1 MADEPLLNPYLD
13 FVSSGQGV
21 ELNRAFL
28 EITDDDLRRQL
39 LSVVSNIA
47 RVNRTQ
53 D

>member
-1 MADEPLLNPYLD
+1 LLNPYLD
-13 FVSSGQGV
+13 FVSSGPGV

-28 EITDDDLRRQL
+28 EITDEDLRRQL

-47 RVNRTQ
+47 RVNRTR